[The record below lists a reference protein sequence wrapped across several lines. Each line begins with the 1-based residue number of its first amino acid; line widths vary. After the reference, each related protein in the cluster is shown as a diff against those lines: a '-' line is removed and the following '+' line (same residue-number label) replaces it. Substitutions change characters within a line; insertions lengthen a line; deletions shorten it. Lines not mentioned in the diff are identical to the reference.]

1 MNQFESRDS
10 AAADAAATDAAIEKV
25 LRGTAWAGLDDT
37 FDALTAD
44 VFESDFCAAAAELL
58 AANSPEQ
65 EQRALQAA
73 RRRHPSGRRRA

>member
-10 AAADAAATDAAIEKV
+10 AAAAADAAIEKV

-37 FDALTAD
+37 FDALTAH
-44 VFESDFCAAAAELL
+44 VFESDFCTAAAELL

-65 EQRALQAA
+65 EQQALQAA